1 MGKVRHVSAHGPSRS
16 PTSRCRALPFCAVVL
31 LIVASPGGAGAANV
45 PVVAVA
51 DFYASTPVGS
61 YEGMVPERF
70 AADDLTAQ
78 LTAASAGQFALVP
91 RVQVEQAETALHWR
105 TEDVLRFGRL
115 TALARA
121 VGADELVVGW
131 ITMLSVETGGHQTF
145 PPDGGG
151 NGSPTG
157 DATVVVQVFSA
168 AQGRVVAETRQW
180 ASTTGAVRA
189 LLAKGVLHE
198 ALRPTVPVLL
208 RTLVERP

>member
-1 MGKVRHVSAHGPSRS
+1 VSAHGPSRS
-16 PTSRCRALPFCAVVL
+16 TTRRSRALPFCAIVL
-31 LIVASPGGAGAANV
+31 LIVALPGGAGAANA

-51 DFYASTPVGS
+51 DFYAPTPVGS

-78 LTAASAGQFALVP
+78 LAAASAGRLALVP
-91 RVQVEQAETALHWR
+91 RVQIEQAEAALRWQ
-105 TEDVLRFGRL
+105 TEDALRFDRL

-145 PPDGGG
+145 PPDGG

-157 DATVVVQVFSA
+157 DATIVVQVFSA
-168 AQGRVVAETRQW
+168 AQGRIVAETRHW
-180 ASTTGAVRA
+180 ASTTGFVRA

-198 ALRPTVPVLL
+198 ALRPAVPVLL